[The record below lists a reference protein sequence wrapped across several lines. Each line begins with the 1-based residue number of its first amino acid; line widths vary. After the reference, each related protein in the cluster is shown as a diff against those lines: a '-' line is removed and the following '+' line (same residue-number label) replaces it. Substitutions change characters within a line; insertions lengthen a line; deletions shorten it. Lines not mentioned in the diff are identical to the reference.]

1 MRDGLLLAALAFA
14 AARTPLRRPGAHL
27 APWEPDSFDYAI
39 RMLMLRGAPF
49 ERAHAEA
56 RAFFATTAVGRD
68 PDYAPLFALAEPQWW
83 RLFAPRQ
90 VYPAL
95 AALLYPRRGFQALVD
110 VPRIA
115 YVLGAP
121 LLYRYVRRFASPG
134 AALLAT
140 GWYLRSAEVRGVA
153 AFALTDAPAL
163 LFWTAALDRATV
175 VARTGRGWPALAL
188 AIGALSFTRPLP
200 YLPLG
205 AGAAL
210 ALAGALRGERAALA
224 RGAGIGALAALAT
237 AAVVGVL
244 MRAGMPSTAAHLA
257 RVRAQQAG
265 ETSAWTRRL
274 DRMAA
279 PFGLADTPSRSLAQW
294 YASAVALSTATSV
307 YFAAR
312 PVVPVVALAAL
323 VAARREPAAVLALGA
338 VAGGA
343 AGIVGDPI
351 PLGMQRTVVLPLYP
365 VFAAGLGLA
374 LDGLLALARARRR

>member
-1 MRDGLLLAALAFA
+1 MNDALLAAALAFA
-14 AARTPLRRPGAHL
+14 AARTPLRARAPRL

-39 RMLMLRGAPF
+39 RMLMWRGLPF
-49 ERAHAEA
+49 EDA
-56 RAFFATTAVGRD
+56 RARARSFFATTAVGRD
-68 PDYAPLFALAEPQWW
+68 PGYAPLFALDEPQWW

-95 AALLYPRRGFQALVD
+95 AALLYPRRGFEALVD
-110 VPRIA
+110 VSRIA

-140 GWYLRSAEVRGVA
+140 AWYLRAAQVRNVA

-163 LFWTAALDRATV
+163 LFWTAALDRASA
-175 VARTGRGWPALAL
+175 VALRGRGWSALSAAIAL
-188 AIGALSFTRPLP
+188 LSFTRPLP

-210 ALAGALRGERAALA
+210 ALAGALRRERTAFA
-224 RGAGIGALAALAT
+224 RGAGIAALAALAAGAVL
-237 AAVVGVL
+237 AALV
-244 MRAGMPSTAAHLA
+244 RAGMPSTAAHLA
-257 RVRAQQAG
+257 RVRAQQTG
-265 ETSAWTRRL
+265 ETSDWTRKLERL
-274 DRMAA
+274 AR
-279 PFGLADTPSRSLAQW
+279 PFGLVDTPRRSLAQW
-294 YASAVALSTATSV
+294 YAAAVALSGATTV

-312 PVVPVVALAAL
+312 PVVPLIALTAL
-323 VAARREPAAVLALGA
+323 VRARRRPEAVLALGA

-343 AGIVGDPI
+343 AGIVADPI

-365 VFAAGLGLA
+365 VFAAGLALA
-374 LDGLLALARARRR
+374 LDGLIALLRARRR